1 VKILI
6 TGGAG
11 FVGSNLAHFLANEGH
26 EIHVVDDLSEG
37 NIENIEGLIEAGKCK
52 FHRENAFHTNVKA
65 DIIYHLACQK
75 MIYSI
80 RKPKEDLFANTATTV
95 NILELARKQDI
106 PVVFTSTGSVYG
118 NPTVFPTPEDY
129 PPDPES
135 PYGVSKW
142 ASEEYCKL
150 YHKIY
155 GLNVVIARLFS
166 VYGPRQR
173 FIGVIPKFIKQTLE
187 GKPMTIEGDGKQTRT
202 FTYVEDCVEALILLG
217 EKGVPGEDYN
227 IAGEKPHTIVQVSKT
242 IAELHGTYGVKFVP
256 RKKGDLEHIYP
267 STEKIRAIGWEPKT
281 LLGEGIKRT
290 SDWIQQGIQTKDV
303 KSK

>member
-1 VKILI
+1 MKILI

-11 FVGSNLAHFLANEGH
+11 FVGSNLAQFLANEGH

-37 NIENIEGLIEAGKCK
+37 NIQNIENLIEAGKCK

-80 RKPKEDLFANTATTV
+80 RKPKEDLYANTATTV

-129 PPDPES
+129 HPDPES

-142 ASEEYCKL
+142 AAEEYCKL
-150 YHKIY
+150 YHKMY

-187 GKPMTIEGDGKQTRT
+187 GKSMTVEGDGMQVRT
-202 FTYVEDCVEALILLG
+202 FTYIDDCVKALILLS
-217 EKGVPGEDYN
+217 EKGGLGEVYN
-227 IAGEKPHTIVQVSKT
+227 IAGEKPYTITQVSKA
-242 IAELHGTYGVKFVP
+242 IAENFGDYGIKFIP
-256 RKKGDLEHIYP
+256 RKKGDLDLIHP
-267 STEKIRAIGWEPKT
+267 STEKIRALGWRPKIDMET
-281 LLGEGIKRT
+281 GIRKT
-290 SDWIQQGIQTKDV
+290 MEWIQNG
-303 KSK
+303 

>member
-1 VKILI
+1 MKILI

-11 FVGSNLAHFLANEGH
+11 FVGSNLAHFLAGKGH

-37 NIENIEGLIEAGKCK
+37 NIQNIEDLIAAGKCK
-52 FHRENAFHTNVKA
+52 FHRENAFHTEIKS

-80 RKPKEDLFANTATTV
+80 RKPREDLYANTATTV

-142 ASEEYCKL
+142 AAEEYCKL
-150 YHKIY
+150 YHKMY

-187 GKPMTIEGDGKQTRT
+187 GKPMTVEGDGTQSRT
-202 FTYVEDCVEALILLG
+202 FTYVDDCVEVLILLS
-217 EKGVPGEDYN
+217 EKGVPGEVYN
-227 IAGEKPHTIVQVSKT
+227 IAGEKPYSIAQISKT
-242 IAELHGTYGVKFVP
+242 IADLYGDYGIKFVS
-256 RKKGDLEHIYP
+256 RKKGDLDQIHP
-267 STEKIRAIGWEPKT
+267 STEKIRALGWRPKIDMET
-281 LLGEGIKRT
+281 GIRKT
-290 SDWIQQGIQTKDV
+290 MEWIKNG
-303 KSK
+303 

>member
-1 VKILI
+1 MKILI

-11 FVGSNLAHFLANEGH
+11 FVGSNLAHFLAGKGH

-37 NIENIEGLIEAGKCK
+37 NIQNIEDLIAAGKCK
-52 FHRENAFHTNVKA
+52 FHRENAFHTEIKS

-80 RKPKEDLFANTATTV
+80 RKPREDLYANTATTV

-118 NPTVFPTPEDY
+118 NPTVFPTPEDH

-142 ASEEYCKL
+142 AAEEYCKL
-150 YHKIY
+150 YHKMY

-173 FIGVIPKFIKQTLE
+173 FIGVIPKFIKQTLD
-187 GKPMTIEGDGKQTRT
+187 GKPMTVEGDGMQTRT
-202 FTYVEDCVEALILLG
+202 FTYVDDCVEALIMLS
-217 EKGVPGEDYN
+217 EKGVLGEVYN
-227 IAGEKPHTIVQVSKT
+227 IAGEKPYTITQVSKE
-242 IAELHGTYGVKFVP
+242 IADLYGDYGIKFVS
-256 RKKGDLEHIYP
+256 RKKGDLDQIHP
-267 STEKIRAIGWEPKT
+267 STEKIRALGWRPKIDMET
-281 LLGEGIKRT
+281 GIRKT
-290 SDWIQQGIQTKDV
+290 MEWIQNG
-303 KSK
+303 

>member
-1 VKILI
+1 M
-6 TGGAG
+6 
-11 FVGSNLAHFLANEGH
+11 GSNLAHFLAEEGH

-37 NIENIEGLIEAGKCK
+37 NIRNIEDLIKTGKCK

-80 RKPKEDLFANTATTV
+80 RRPKEDLYANTATTV
-95 NILELARKQDI
+95 NILELARNQDI

-129 PPDPES
+129 PLDPES

-142 ASEEYCKL
+142 AAEEYCKL
-150 YHKIY
+150 YHKMY

-187 GKPMTIEGDGKQTRT
+187 GKPMTVEGDGSQSRA
-202 FTYVEDCVEALILLG
+202 FTYVDDCVKALLLLN
-217 EKGVPGEDYN
+217 EKGVPGEAYN
-227 IAGEKPHTIVQVSKT
+227 IAGEKPYTIAQLSKT
-242 IAELHGTYGVKFVP
+242 IADLYGDHGIKTIH
-256 RKKGDLEHIYP
+256 RKKGDLNRINP
-267 STEKIRAIGWEPKT
+267 STEKIKALGWEPKT
-281 LLGEGIKRT
+281 TLSIGIKKT
-290 SDWIQQGIQTKDV
+290 SEWISHYYPRKGLNPL
-303 KSK
+303 

>member
-1 VKILI
+1 MKILI

-11 FVGSNLAHFLANEGH
+11 FVGSNLAHFLAGKGH

-37 NIENIEGLIEAGKCK
+37 NIQNIEDLIAAGKCK
-52 FHRENAFHTNVKA
+52 FHRENAFHTEIKS

-80 RKPKEDLFANTATTV
+80 RKPREDLYANTATTV

-118 NPTVFPTPEDY
+118 NPTVFPTPEDH

-142 ASEEYCKL
+142 AAEEYCKL
-150 YHKIY
+150 YHKMY

-187 GKPMTIEGDGKQTRT
+187 GKPMTVEGDGTQSRT
-202 FTYVEDCVEALILLG
+202 FTYVDDCVEALILLS
-217 EKGVPGEDYN
+217 EKGVPGEVYN
-227 IAGEKPHTIVQVSKT
+227 IAGEKPYSIAQISKT
-242 IAELHGTYGVKFVP
+242 IADLYGDYGIKFVS
-256 RKKGDLEHIYP
+256 RKKGDLDQIHP
-267 STEKIRAIGWEPKT
+267 STEKIRALGWRPNTDMETGIRKT
-281 LLGEGIKRT
+281 ME
-290 SDWIQQGIQTKDV
+290 WIQNG
-303 KSK
+303 

>member
-1 VKILI
+1 MKILI
-6 TGGAG
+6 TGGVG
-11 FVGSNLAHFLANEGH
+11 FVGSNLAHFLAGDGH

-37 NIENIEGLIEAGKCK
+37 NIQNIEDLIAAGKCK
-52 FHRENAFHTNVKA
+52 FHRENAFHTEIKS

-80 RKPKEDLFANTATTV
+80 RKPREDLYANTATTV

-118 NPTVFPTPEDY
+118 NPTVFPTPEDH

-142 ASEEYCKL
+142 AAEEYCKL
-150 YHKIY
+150 YHKMY

-187 GKPMTIEGDGKQTRT
+187 GKPMTVEGDGMQTRT
-202 FTYVEDCVEALILLG
+202 FTYVDDCVKALIMLS
-217 EKGVPGEDYN
+217 EKGVPGEVYN
-227 IAGEKPHTIVQVSKT
+227 IAGEKPYSIAQISKT
-242 IAELHGTYGVKFVP
+242 IAALYGDHGIKFVS
-256 RKKGDLEHIYP
+256 RKKGDLDQIHP
-267 STEKIRAIGWEPKT
+267 SAEKIRALGWRPKIDMET
-281 LLGEGIKRT
+281 GIRKT
-290 SDWIQQGIQTKDV
+290 MEWIQNG
-303 KSK
+303 

>member
-1 VKILI
+1 M
-6 TGGAG
+6 
-11 FVGSNLAHFLANEGH
+11 GSNLAHFLAGDGH

-37 NIENIEGLIEAGKCK
+37 NIQNIEDLIEAGNCK

-80 RKPKEDLFANTATTV
+80 RKPKEDLYANTATTV

-118 NPTVFPTPEDY
+118 NPTVFPTPEDQ
-129 PPDPES
+129 PPNPES

-142 ASEEYCKL
+142 AAEEYCKL
-150 YHKIY
+150 YHKMF

-173 FIGVIPKFIKQTLE
+173 FIGVIPKFIKQTLA
-187 GKPMTIEGDGKQTRT
+187 GKPMTVEGDGTQSRA
-202 FTYVEDCVEALILLG
+202 FTYVDDCTEALLLLS
-217 EKGVPGEDYN
+217 EMGVPGEIYN
-227 IAGEKPHTIVQVSKT
+227 VASDEPYTISLLQMMIAD
-242 IAELHGTYGVKFVP
+242 LHGDHGVKYIP
-256 RKKGDLEHIYP
+256 RKKGDLEKIYP
-267 STEKIRAIGWEPKT
+267 STEKIRALGWSPTTT
-281 LLGEGIKRT
+281 LEQGIKKT
-290 SDWIQQGIQTKDV
+290 SEWIEGLK
-303 KSK
+303 